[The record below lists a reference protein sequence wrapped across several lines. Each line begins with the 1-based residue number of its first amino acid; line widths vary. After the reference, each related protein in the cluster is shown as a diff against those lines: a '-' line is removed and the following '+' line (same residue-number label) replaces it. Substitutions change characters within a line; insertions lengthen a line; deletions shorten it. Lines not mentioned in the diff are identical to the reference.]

1 MSHNNTIQD
10 LPNLLTEQYFSNGFF
25 YEKGTM
31 ADWIWNIAIEKGHT
45 ELVIDILQ
53 GTVTPK
59 ALEVKPILIQVPKLK
74 NTIQVILK
82 REGKPSDSITK
93 ATFQIQ
99 LYKKENTLK
108 CIAILTDING
118 KKNLGTKQTFH
129 PHNNDPEWFKVH
141 SKNDMDW
148 LNAAGSQLNTS
159 EWFGAIIRYGLHF
172 GKRKFNTFY
181 NQKELKK
188 NAIVGY
194 VFQLSLLVLVFYFLY
209 TLTQSS

>member
-1 MSHNNTIQD
+1 MPYKNSIQD

-31 ADWIWNIAIEKGHT
+31 ADWIWNIAIQKGYI
-45 ELVIDILQ
+45 ELVIDIQ
-53 GTVTPK
+53 KSTITPK
-59 ALEVKPILIQVPKLK
+59 VLALKPILIQVPKFK
-74 NTIQVILK
+74 NTIQEILK
-82 REGKPSDSITK
+82 SEGKPTDFIIE

-99 LYKKENTLK
+99 LYEKENTLK
-108 CIAILTDING
+108 CLAILTDING
-118 KKNLGTKQTFH
+118 KKYLGDKQSFH
-129 PHNNDPEWFKVH
+129 PHNNDPKWFKIH

-148 LNAAGSQLNTS
+148 LNEAGNQLNTS
-159 EWFGAIIRYGLHF
+159 EWFGAIIRYSAHF

-194 VFQLSLLVLVFYFLY
+194 IFQVSAIILLFYFLY
-209 TLTQSS
+209 TIS